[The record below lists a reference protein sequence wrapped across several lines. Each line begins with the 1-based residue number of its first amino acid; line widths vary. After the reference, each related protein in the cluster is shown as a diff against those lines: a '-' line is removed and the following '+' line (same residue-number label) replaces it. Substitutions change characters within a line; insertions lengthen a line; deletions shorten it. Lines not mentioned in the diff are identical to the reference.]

1 MALVRREDPYW
12 PAFFDELGRLG
23 FVEGQNLR
31 IEGRWSMRE
40 EDAPEVAS
48 ALAGMAV
55 DAILPGGP
63 GRTRA
68 AQKATRNIPILT
80 AGDDVLL
87 AGLVDSLAHPGG
99 NTTGIS
105 ILATELDGKRHEL
118 LTDLVPAE
126 RHIAALADP
135 GVTAPEQL
143 RALEDAA
150 RKHGIE
156 LSVHLASKPE
166 EIVPAIEA
174 ARGSGAQALN
184 VLAASLFNA
193 NRRLIIERT
202 VTLKL
207 PAIYQWPEMAEVG
220 RLAAYGPNY
229 NKLGRQLAHKLAKL
243 LQGTKPADLPVE
255 QPDKFELVINLRTAK
270 AIGLQV
276 PPPLLDLADEVI
288 E

>member
-1 MALVRREDPYW
+1 
-12 PAFFDELGRLG
+12 
-23 FVEGQNLR
+23 
-31 IEGRWSMRE
+31 
-40 EDAPEVAS
+40 
-48 ALAGMAV
+48 
-55 DAILPGGP
+55 
-63 GRTRA
+63 
-68 AQKATRNIPILT
+68 
-80 AGDDVLL
+80 
-87 AGLVDSLAHPGG
+87 
-99 NTTGIS
+99 
-105 ILATELDGKRHEL
+105 
-118 LTDLVPAE
+118 
-126 RHIAALADP
+126 
-135 GVTAPEQL
+135 
-143 RALEDAA
+143 LEDAA